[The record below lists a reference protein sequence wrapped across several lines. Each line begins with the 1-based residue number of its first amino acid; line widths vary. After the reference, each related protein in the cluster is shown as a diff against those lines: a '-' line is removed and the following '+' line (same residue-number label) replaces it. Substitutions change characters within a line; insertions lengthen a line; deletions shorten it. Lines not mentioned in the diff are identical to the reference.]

1 MAIPKILGTE
11 TEYGII
17 GRHDPEFDPIPR
29 TLLLINCYQSE
40 APLSSLWDYTQESSR
55 FDPQAMSLDD
65 IYDIPDQSDP
75 LTINKVL
82 VNGARFYLDHAH
94 PEYSTP
100 ECATVRDLIRYE
112 KAGDRILD
120 QSRIAAESALAAGQQ
135 ILLYKN
141 NSDHKGNSYGYHE
154 NYLLD
159 RKTPFRHIVEQF
171 IPFLVSRQIFC
182 GAGKVGYEN
191 GTEPAAYQLSQ
202 RADFFETEVGLD
214 TMVKRPLINTRDEP
228 HADREKYRRLHVIVG
243 DSNMSEYTL
252 YLKLGATALV
262 LGMIEDQFIPRA
274 LTLRDPVAA
283 LKTVSRD
290 LGCRGLIELDDGGT
304 ITPIELQWEY
314 WRLAERYCQEVP
326 VDTWVNDVLQ
336 QWAYVLSRLA
346 LDPFSLVR
354 ELDWVIK
361 WHLLTSYMDRHGED
375 WNSAKMAMLDL
386 QYHDIRRDKG
396 LYYVLERR
404 GAVERILTDRDIEL
418 AVEEP
423 PVDTRA
429 YLRGMCLKKF
439 RSQVF
444 SVNWDSLAFNLEE
457 GEIRRI
463 TLEDPFQGTKAQ
475 IAEAMEAATSVTE
488 FVATLPNT

>member
-17 GRHDPEFDPIPR
+17 GRHDPEFDPISR

-40 APLSSLWDYTQESSR
+40 TPPSSLWDYTQESPR
-55 FDPQAMSLDD
+55 FDPQAMSLND

-100 ECATVRDLIRYE
+100 ECATVRDLVRYE

-120 QSRIAAESALAAGQQ
+120 QSRIAAEGALTTGQQ

-182 GAGKVGYEN
+182 GAGKVGHEN
-191 GTEPAAYQLSQ
+191 GTEPTAYQLSQ

-228 HADREKYRRLHVIVG
+228 HADREKYRRLHVILG

-283 LKTVSRD
+283 LKAISRD
-290 LGCRGLIELDDGGT
+290 LGCRSPIELDDGGT

-314 WRLAERYCQEVP
+314 WHLAERYCQMVP
-326 VDTWVNDVLQ
+326 VDTWVHDVLKR
-336 QWAYVLSRLA
+336 WAYVLGRLA
-346 LDPFSLVR
+346 RDPFSLVR

-375 WNSAKMAMLDL
+375 WNSARIAMLDL

-396 LYYVLERR
+396 LYYILERR
-404 GAVERILTDRDIEL
+404 GGVERLLTDREIEL
-418 AVEEP
+418 ALEEP

-439 RSQVF
+439 RNQVF
-444 SVNWDSLAFNLEE
+444 SVNWDSLAFSLEQ

-463 TLEDPFQGTKAQ
+463 ALEDPFQGTKAQ

-488 FVATLPNT
+488 FVATLPET